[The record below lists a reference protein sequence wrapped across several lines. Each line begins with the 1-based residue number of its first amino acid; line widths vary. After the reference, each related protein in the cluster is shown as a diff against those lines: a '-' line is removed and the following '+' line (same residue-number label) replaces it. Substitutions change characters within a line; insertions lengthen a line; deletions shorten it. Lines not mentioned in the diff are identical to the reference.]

1 MKPFKLLTLACV
13 TALLAACGGGG
24 TSDTTA
30 SGATPPAGTS
40 PTAPP
45 AQPTTPV
52 APLTVTGV
60 ASKGILTN
68 ALVKVLAITPQGPS
82 SQVLASG
89 RTDENGRYSLSIPG
103 NSGPIMVQI
112 ETVPGETRML
122 DETQRWQG
130 EFRSMAAPQGL
141 ILRAVGNTA
150 MAQGTLQLNVTP
162 LTEGAVEVAAR
173 LKDAQGQ
180 SLAWSTSAFSA
191 AQQWTLQ
198 MAPAGVDPFT
208 TVPTGL
214 AGVERN
220 SAAQNKA
227 LVQLMGFMQHA
238 ATCVDDGNLV
248 SGQDVLCALQKLRD
262 STPATLDGNNLKFQF
277 ADRMQDLRYRWQ
289 TAAVTAAA
297 GSALSDLA
305 KTELASLRSTPGS
318 ITPLTLN
325 EAGSELERFV
335 KGLREGFRATEATLN
350 ETDAALQRR
359 YSQLTSTGAEA
370 VLDAAD
376 YIDNECQLV
385 NDRLVCGSFW
395 AAKDGGFER
404 LSSSPLVRGGSV
416 TTRIRV
422 TGDKASGYRA
432 NYTSTQALGTRTLS
446 KAEFDITVKG
456 VDESGRL
463 LGKTAQLS
471 IAGNFTAWEDNDP
484 NQWARI
490 DLRRLEMSGVDDTVE
505 ELDLAGDIQVSSS
518 LGDQL
523 SGSLEFSGRRKR
535 NSVNSD
541 AQVNRLYAQLRAD
554 VTPLGSVQFASL
566 TVLGSATPL
575 EYSSLGYGTY
585 SLQAV
590 VELTSKTRMTLQMSK
605 SSANLATA
613 IATVAAGGYELILSV
628 EASGKTGRYCLAGDN
643 ADLCSNL
650 IRVSTRDG
658 RFTAVVD
665 GTTLTG
671 DIYYE
676 NQKVGRITRNSVN
689 INGQEFSFY

>member
-13 TALLAACGGGG
+13 TALFAACGGGG

-30 SGATPPAGTS
+30 SGSTPPSGTS
-40 PTAPP
+40 PTTPP
-45 AQPTTPV
+45 ATPV

-60 ASKGILTN
+60 ASKGILSN
-68 ALVKVLAITPQGPS
+68 ALVKVFAITPQGPS

-89 RTDENGRYSLSIPG
+89 RTDEKGRYNLSIPG
-103 NSGPIMVQI
+103 NSGPIMVQV
-112 ETVPGETRML
+112 ETVAGETRML

-141 ILRAVGNTA
+141 ILRALGNTSTV
-150 MAQGTLQLNVTP
+150 QGALQLNVTP

-180 SLAWSTSAFSA
+180 SLAWSTAAFTA

-198 MAPAGVDPFT
+198 MAPTGVDPFT

-214 AGVERN
+214 ADVGRN

-238 ATCVDDGNLV
+238 AACVDDGNLV
-248 SGQDVLCALQKLRD
+248 SGQDVLCALQKLRE

-289 TAAVTAAA
+289 TAAVTAAT

-318 ITPLTLN
+318 TTPLTLA

-350 ETDAALQRR
+350 ETDAALHRR

-376 YIDNECQLV
+376 FIDNECQLV
-385 NDRLVCGSFW
+385 SDRLVCGPFW
-395 AAKDGGFER
+395 TAKDGGFER

-416 TTRIRV
+416 MTRIRV
-422 TGDKASGYRA
+422 TGDKSSGYRA
-432 NYTSTQALGTRTLS
+432 NYTSTQSLGTRTLS
-446 KAEFDITVKG
+446 KAEFDITVQG

-490 DLRRLEMSGVDDTVE
+490 ELRRLEMSGVDDTVQA
-505 ELDLAGDIQVSSS
+505 LDLAGDIQVSSS

-523 SGSLEFSGRRKR
+523 SGSLEFSGRRNR
-535 NSVNSD
+535 NSPHSD
-541 AQVNRLYAQLRAD
+541 PQVNRLYAQLRAD

-566 TVLGSATPL
+566 TLLGSATPL

-585 SLQAV
+585 SLQAL
-590 VELTSKTRMTLQMSK
+590 VELTSRTRMTLQMSK
-605 SSANLATA
+605 SAANLATA
-613 IATVAAGGYELILSV
+613 IATVASGGYELILSV
-628 EASGKTGRYCLAGDN
+628 EASGKTGRYCLAGDS

-671 DIYYE
+671 DIFYE
-676 NQKVGRITRNSVN
+676 NQKVGMITRNSVN